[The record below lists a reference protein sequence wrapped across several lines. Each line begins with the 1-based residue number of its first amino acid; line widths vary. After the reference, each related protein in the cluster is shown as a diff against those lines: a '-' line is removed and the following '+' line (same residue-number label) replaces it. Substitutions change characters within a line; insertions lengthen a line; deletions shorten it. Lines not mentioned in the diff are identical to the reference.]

1 MQFLKLDNMFK
12 RKIWRKKKEKLNT
25 GRKRN
30 RHKKKEIR
38 DRKEIDVTL
47 KKQKNNNKQREEN
60 RGAKKCSFLSITK
73 KKNVSFQYV
82 EERNQ
87 SNSEA

>member
-1 MQFLKLDNMFK
+1 MQFLKLDMFK

-60 RGAKKCSFLSITK
+60 RGAKKCSFLFITK